1 MSLSPDYFKYL
12 NHFGKTVTVREF
24 FENAHVPDM
33 VALRHD
39 IDHSLD
45 LALEMGYWE
54 KECGIRSTY
63 FLLHSAEYWNDSRF
77 IEKCLQIQDF
87 GHEVGLHLN
96 ILAEWV
102 GDRIDNPS
110 LHLGKL
116 IDPLRKAGVRLSGVS
131 SHGDRLCYK
140 QQFINYWCFSELRPS
155 DPAATESGICAEGIS
170 AKEEKFQIRYP
181 SSHRLVRASGH
192 LFNLWS
198 ISMKNLGIDYEAN
211 HVPYDSYYTDTGGG
225 WFRSGDP
232 MKQTLTTGR
241 HQILM
246 HPIYWRGPQK
256 IYFFLSTARSGSKW
270 LVNFLSQATPLRA
283 RHEFSLNHRFKSGK
297 PLVEKLL
304 PWPWFIYILNRLLK
318 GGKLIAK
325 KRTAKGFRELVWKK
339 DEARELLIEARAWI
353 DEFPGDFAEANVYL
367 ERFLSIME
375 EVFPDAT
382 LVHLHRNPRNVLRS
396 ILNRKWYDTPEDSK
410 HPVMEVE
417 GWDNLTQFEKACW
430 YVRKTNESLL
440 HACQYRLAYE
450 RMVNDHGYLTEQ
462 LRHLG
467 IPVFPR
473 LAEPEFRKKINVN
486 YSYEFP
492 DYAGWMEENKA
503 SFHSICD
510 LINEALGYES
520 RHGAHTRSLP
530 LEHKGMGGGEK
541 KNIRGL
547 PEVVCEIDFR
557 KIRNNSYSSK
567 GYKVKNNGGGSE
579 IFPKAGKR
587 SYFLI
592 GGGKWYYVRG
602 EEGWASEIGHYYQGV
617 LDLEIYQNLSIILIC
632 LMYNK
637 KGYLIAKRPVGQMK
651 QEATPC
657 KFSFKVRG
665 DAKRF
670 NIALYIPP
678 SDLSG
683 KVVMK
688 TIRIEKMPL

>member
-12 NHFGKTVTVREF
+12 NHFGKTATVREF
-24 FENAHVPDM
+24 FENAHMPDM

-54 KECGIRSTY
+54 KEYGIRSTY
-63 FLLHSAEYWNDSRF
+63 FLLHSADYWNDSRF

-96 ILAEWV
+96 ILAEWMR
-102 GDRIDNPS
+102 DRIDNPS
-110 LHLGKL
+110 LHLEKL
-116 IDPLRKAGVRLSGVS
+116 IAPLRNAGVRLSGVS

-140 QQFINYWCFSELRPS
+140 QQFINYWCFSELRPP
-155 DPAATESGICAEGIS
+155 DPVTTESGICAEGIPV
-170 AKEEKFQIRYP
+170 KEERFQIRYP
-181 SSHRLVRASGH
+181 STHRLVRENGH
-192 LFNLWS
+192 IFDLWS
-198 ISMKNLGIDYEAN
+198 ISTKKLGIDYEAN
-211 HVPYDSYYTDTGGG
+211 HVAYDSYYTDTGGG

-232 MKQTLTTGR
+232 MKQTLASGR

-246 HPIYWRGPQK
+246 HPVYWRGPQK

-283 RHEFSLNHRFKSGK
+283 RHEFSLNHRFKSGN
-297 PLVEKLL
+297 LIAEKFL

-318 GGKLIAK
+318 GRKLIAK
-325 KRTAKGFRELVWKK
+325 KRTAKGFRDLVWKK
-339 DEARELLIEARAWI
+339 DEAKKLLIEARAWI
-353 DEFPGDFAEANVYL
+353 DEFHEDYAEANVYL

-382 LVHLHRNPRNVLRS
+382 LVHLHRNPKNVIRS

-410 HPVMEVE
+410 HPVIEVE
-417 GWDNLTQFEKACW
+417 DWDSRNQFEKACW

-450 RMVNDHGYLTEQ
+450 RMVNDPGYLTER
-462 LRHLG
+462 LRSLG

-473 LAEPEFRKKINVN
+473 LAELEFRKKINVN

-492 DYAGWMEENKA
+492 DYAGWTEENKA

-510 LINEALGYES
+510 PVNETLGYES
-520 RHGAHTRSLP
+520 RRGTHTQSLEVKQKDMNDDGKINSRSLP
-530 LEHKGMGGGEK
+530 ETIIEM
-541 KNIRGL
+541 
-547 PEVVCEIDFR
+547 DFR
-557 KIRNNSYSSK
+557 KMRYNLYSPK
-567 GYKVKNNGGGSE
+567 GCKVKNSGEGIE
-579 IFPKAGKR
+579 IFPKACKR
-587 SYFLI
+587 SYVLL
-592 GGGKWYYVRG
+592 GGGKWYYVK
-602 EEGWASEIGHYYQGV
+602 EDEGWASETGHYYQGV
-617 LDLEIYQNLSIILIC
+617 LDLEIYQNLSIILMC

-637 KGYLIAKRPVGQMK
+637 KGYLIAERPLGQIK

-670 NIALYIPP
+670 NIALYISP
-678 SDLSG
+678 SDLPG
-683 KVVMK
+683 KAEMK
-688 TIRIEKMPL
+688 KIRIKKMPL